1 MLQRPIAGDPRW
13 FQVLFQAFFLIY
25 GLLFLHW
32 DPDWPH
38 YITSIGGC
46 LAGSYI
52 AESIRRKQFPPLKGA
67 RGWKSWGLSVL
78 ISAMSLCLLLKTN
91 HIYTSLLAAF
101 LTVASKYIFRFRG
114 KHIFN
119 PSAFGIAATLLLT
132 GDAWL
137 SPGQWGNG
145 VVLFFL
151 VLTLGTIVVTRVQK
165 LDTSLA
171 FLLTFGGLLYWRQ
184 VLVLGWPQDH
194 FWHSISSG
202 NLLLFSFFMISDP
215 KTSPNHPVARILW
228 AMGIAALSFYLSAF
242 RWMYNTPIW
251 MLVVIAPLVPVL
263 DKILRARDFEWQAGS
278 ISFFSR
284 LKKLFMRTKMR
295 KFAAGVVLMA
305 MISNEAMAFCG
316 FYVSKA
322 DGTLKN
328 KTSQVI
334 LVRDGDRNT
343 VTMYNDFK
351 GDLKDFAMVV
361 PVPVV
366 LKKSEIKVV
375 DQTVF
380 DILNEY
386 SKPRLVEYY
395 DQNPCESLEY
405 DRRKNSV
412 PGVAMNDVVVIG
424 YGAAKK
430 RGVTI
435 EAKYIVGE
443 YDILILSAKES
454 SGLRTW
460 LTENGYKIPAG
471 ADEVLDPYIRSNLKF
486 FVVKVNEEEKKKL
499 PGNFLRPIQISFQSP
514 KFMLPIRLGMANS
527 DGDQDMIVYAFSK
540 TGRIECTNY
549 PTVSLPTGK
558 NIPLFVQNNFANFYA
573 NLFQYQWFGAGKSV
587 AMLEYAWDVSPSN
600 YVKCDPCVATA
611 PSTRDL
617 LQAGVWWVGKRE
629 NTDDPDNEEGNRPA
643 KVYFTRLHVRYNR
656 KAFPQDLFFQETAN
670 TSSFQARY
678 IITHPATG
686 SFSCEAGKKYLEGL
700 KERRKD
706 ELKMLTYLTGK
717 GYNDWD
723 VVVRADEEKY
733 IPAADSYAAA
743 ALAIREGST
752 HNRSIW
758 IAGIGF
764 VGLLLAVGLRFR
776 GPGGILD
783 PSETSGPRGN
793 LQT

>member
-1 MLQRPIAGDPRW
+1 MLRLPFAADARW
-13 FQVLFQAFFLIY
+13 FQVLFQAFFLSY
-25 GLLFLHW
+25 GLLFLRW
-32 DPDWPH
+32 NPDWPH
-38 YITSIGGC
+38 YIISIGGC
-46 LAGSYI
+46 LTFSYI
-52 AESIRRKQFPPLKGA
+52 ASAIRQKRLPPLRGGA
-67 RGWKSWGLSVL
+67 GWNPWGLSAL

-91 HIYTSLLAAF
+91 HVSTSLLAAF
-101 LTVASKYIFRFRG
+101 LTVASKSIVRLGR

-119 PSAFGIAATLLLT
+119 PSAFGITATLLIT
-132 GDAWL
+132 RDAWL

-145 VVLFFL
+145 VLLCFL
-151 VLTLGTIVVTRVQK
+151 ALTLGTIVVTRVQK
-165 LDTSLA
+165 LDTSLS

-184 VLVLGWPQDH
+184 VVVLGWPGDY

-202 NLLLFSFFMISDP
+202 SLLLFSFFMISDP
-215 KTSPNHPVARILW
+215 KTSPNQPLARVLW
-228 AMGIAALSFYLSAF
+228 AMGIAILSFYLSAF
-242 RWMYNTPIW
+242 QWINNTPIW
-251 MLVVIAPLVPVL
+251 TLVAVAPLVPVL
-263 DKILRARDFEWQAGS
+263 DRILPAASFEWQTGCVH
-278 ISFFSR
+278 FFSK
-284 LKKLFMRTKMR
+284 LKNNLMRTKMR
-295 KFAAGVVLMA
+295 KFAALAVLLA
-305 MISNEAMAFCG
+305 MIGNEAMAFCG

-343 VTMYNDFK
+343 ITMFNDFK
-351 GDLKDFAMVV
+351 GNIKDFAMVV

-366 LKKSEIKVV
+366 LNKSDIKVV
-375 DQTVF
+375 DQSIF
-380 DILNEY
+380 ESLNEY

-395 DQNPCESLEY
+395 DENPCELREY
-405 DRRKNSV
+405 DMLMSKA
-412 PGVAMNDVVVIG
+412 PGVALNDVAVIG
-424 YGAAKK
+424 YGTAKR

-435 EAKYIVGE
+435 EAQYIVGE

-454 SGLRTW
+454 SGLRIW

-499 PGNFLRPIQISFQSP
+499 PGNFLRPIQISFESP
-514 KFMLPIRLGMANS
+514 KFMLPIRLGMANAE
-527 DGDQDMIVYAFSK
+527 GDQDMIVYAFSK

-558 NIPLFVQNNFANFYA
+558 NVPLFVQNNFGNFYS

-600 YVKCDPCVATA
+600 YVKCDPCIARA

-617 LQAGVWWVGKRE
+617 VQAGVWWVGSSRKGSE
-629 NTDDPDNEEGNRPA
+629 DTDNEGEVHPA

-656 KAFPQDLFFQETAN
+656 TAFPQDLFFQETAN
-670 TSSFQARY
+670 TGNFQARY

-686 SFSCEAGKKYLEGL
+686 DLSCMDGKKYLENL
-700 KERRKD
+700 KVRRED

-723 VVVRADEEKY
+723 VVLRAEEEKS

-743 ALAIREGST
+743 ALAVGKAPSARGS
-752 HNRSIW
+752 IV
-758 IAGIGF
+758 IAGIGIMGF
-764 VGLLLAVGLRFR
+764 LLVIGLGLQLFR
-776 GPGGILD
+776 HGRRHPVL
-783 PSETSGPRGN
+783 SE
-793 LQT
+793 